1 MLDPDEAIDRIY
13 KVYGGPHGSRALH
26 AKGQFY
32 DGTFTAS
39 PEAAELC
46 RAPHLQGEPVPVTV
60 RWSNAA
66 GHPRSPTRR
75 RTSAAWP

>member
-1 MLDPDEAIDRIY
+1 MLDPDKAIDRIY

-46 RAPHLQGEPVPVTV
+46 R
-60 RWSNAA
+60 
-66 GHPRSPTRR
+66 R
-75 RTSAAWP
+75 RTCRAARCR